1 MSTDTGNFVKENLNA
16 IFENFEKFI
25 STKTVVGEPVKIGDT
40 TLVPFIDVCFG
51 AGTGGGDG
59 HDEKG
64 CKGVGGGGGGG
75 AKISPA
81 AVLVIRGDSVEM
93 LPIKKGGSFEKLID
107 MVPEIITKFNCCKS
121 SEEKS
126 ESGEK

>member
-1 MSTDTGNFVKENLNA
+1 MSTNSENFVKENLNA

-40 TLVPFIDVCFG
+40 TLVPLIDVCFG

-59 HDEKG
+59 VDEKG
-64 CKGVGGGGGGG
+64 CKGLGGGGGGG

-81 AVLVIRGDSVEM
+81 AVLVIKGDSVEM
-93 LPIKKGGSFEKLID
+93 LPVKKGGSFEKLID
-107 MVPEIITKFNCCKS
+107 MVPEIVAKFNCCKNEKNDNL
-121 SEEKS
+121 EE
-126 ESGEK
+126 

>member
-1 MSTDTGNFVKENLNA
+1 MSTNPGSFVKENLNA

-25 STKTVVGEPVKIGDT
+25 STKTVVGEPVQIGNT

-59 HDEKG
+59 NDERG

-81 AVLVIRGDSVEM
+81 AVLVIQGDRVEM
-93 LPIKKGGSFEKLID
+93 LPIKKGGSFEKLIS
-107 MVPEIITKFNCCKS
+107 MVPEIVSKFDCCKQAPHP
-121 SEEKS
+121 EEKA
-126 ESGEK
+126 EP